1 MKKNVLGFTLMENL
15 VAVMIIGVGM
25 LGMVGMQLTGVRSN
39 QGAYNRTQASIM
51 ATDIIDRMRSN
62 SAQAIAGAYD
72 NFTTEDNQIDSPAC
86 ATTAAGCN
94 AATIVNL
101 DKAEWSDLVSGTADS
116 AILLPDAV
124 GTITRGAGNLFTIQ
138 ITWNETDWDADAQA
152 KAVTQQ
158 SYSVNV
164 GL

>member
-1 MKKNVLGFTLMENL
+1 MKRNISGFTLMENL

-51 ATDIIDRMRSN
+51 ASDIVDRMRMN
-62 SAQAIAGAYD
+62 SARAIAGDYD
-72 NFTTEDNQIDSPAC
+72 NFTTEDNDIEAPAC

-101 DKAEWSDLVSGTADS
+101 DMAEWSDLVSGADDS
-116 AILLPDAV
+116 AILLPNAI

-138 ITWNETDWDADAQA
+138 ITWSETDWDAEANS
-152 KAVTQQ
+152 KAVIQQ
-158 SYSVNV
+158 NYTMNV
-164 GL
+164 SL